1 MTTDLVL
8 QIPPAAVIIA
18 GIAYYFRTASFAQE
32 YGEKIEKLRTHVLGH
47 MLADAS
53 KDAQGR
59 STETESIANPYFSE
73 AGLDRLVLERILSSE
88 KTAEY
93 QSICRMPE
101 AGNEYLR
108 WTGLSLVGLGLSYY
122 AVLLFLPLWYLVIS
136 ASFLAPSLFF
146 GYKYHGLVSEID
158 RRTTD
163 LKMGFVA
170 PTWEKY

>member
-1 MTTDLVL
+1 MTIDLVL

-18 GIAYYFRTASFAQE
+18 GIAYYFRTASFGQE

-47 MLADAS
+47 MLAEAS
-53 KDAQGR
+53 RDAQTK
-59 STETESIANPYFSE
+59 SSATEGIANPYFPE

-88 KTAEY
+88 KTADY
-93 QSICRMPE
+93 KSICRMPE

-122 AVLLFLPLWYLVIS
+122 AILLFLPLWFLVIS
-136 ASFLAPSLFF
+136 LAFLALSLFF
-146 GYKYHGLVSEID
+146 AFKYHGLVGEID

-163 LKMGFVA
+163 LKMGIVA
-170 PTWEKY
+170 PPWEKY